1 MKTSTRHFTLLAFFA
16 FCSALSLS
24 AATLPVGEIPARIQ
38 ANGTNV
44 TAGTARV
51 MVMLRLG
58 APSAVLPDGSWL
70 YRGYSAR
77 KGDDALINNGTLV
90 VRFHDNRVTSLAVAD
105 HAAVMALRQSPRRSP
120 EDSIL
125 TAANDRR

>member
-1 MKTSTRHFTLLAFFA
+1 MKTTTLRNLLALLA
-16 FCSALSLS
+16 LCSALSLP
-24 AATLPVGEIPARIQ
+24 AATLSVGEVPARVQ
-38 ANGTNV
+38 ANGSSV

-51 MVMLRLG
+51 MVTLRLG
-58 APSAVLPDGSWL
+58 TPSSVLPDGSWL

-77 KGDDALINNGTLV
+77 KGDAAVISNGTLV
-90 VRFHDNRVTSLAVAD
+90 VRFHENRVTSLDVAD
-105 HAAVMALRQSPRRSP
+105 HAAVMALRQAPRRFT